1 MRKFIFWPVKF
12 VSGILTYTGVFLFVA
27 YLLLIGKS
35 IESLDKQLDK
45 LLEATKDLK

>member
-12 VSGILTYTGVFLFVA
+12 VSGILTYTGDFLFIA
-27 YLLLIGKS
+27 YLLLVGVS

-45 LLEATKDLK
+45 PLKATKDLK